1 MGEAQ
6 FETPDHKAS
15 DASLATM
22 ASTRQDEDF
31 CETSAG
37 AKSPTSSCTGL
48 SVSRSLGDLE
58 AHNLGILSEPTIYE
72 EVPLRPGM
80 ALIAA
85 SDGVWQKLSKRTV
98 AALVAASDPQDSA
111 RRIVLEARSKWPA
124 HSNTESDDITAVVV
138 RSRTV

>member
-1 MGEAQ
+1 MIVGPDSESH

-31 CETSAG
+31 CEVSTG
-37 AKSPTSSCTGL
+37 AKSLTSSCTGL

-58 AHNLGILSEPTIYE
+58 AHSLGILSEPTIYE

-85 SDGVWQKLSKRTV
+85 SDGVWQKLSRRSV
-98 AALVAASDPQDSA
+98 SALVAASDPQESA
-111 RRIVLEARSKWPA
+111 RRIVLEARSKWPT
-124 HSNTESDDITAVVV
+124 H
-138 RSRTV
+138 